1 MKNIELIININN
13 NINIY
18 KATIDNNIIKYEDN
32 DSKVTMDI
40 NKDRLIRTSKEK
52 YMVLDF
58 KQELVYITMKDINYD
73 ITLKIEVKSKEKEDN
88 YYKVLYVLENDEFNF
103 ELKVKE

>member
-13 NINIY
+13 DINIY
-18 KATIDNNIIKYEDN
+18 KATMDNNIIKYEDN
-32 DSKVTMDI
+32 DSKVIMDI

-58 KQELVYITMKDINYD
+58 KQELVHITMKDINYD
-73 ITLKIEVKSKEKEDN
+73 ISLRIEVKSIKKEDN

>member
-18 KATIDNNIIKYEDN
+18 KATIDNNIIKDKDN

-52 YMVLDF
+52 FMVLDF
-58 KQELVYITMKDINYD
+58 KQELVHITMKDINYD
-73 ITLKIEVKSKEKEDN
+73 ISLKIEVKSIEKEDN

>member
-18 KATIDNNIIKYEDN
+18 KATIDNNIIKYKDN

-40 NKDRLIRTSKEK
+40 NKDRLIRTSKEILNK
-52 YMVLDF
+52 
-58 KQELVYITMKDINYD
+58 N
-73 ITLKIEVKSKEKEDN
+73 
-88 YYKVLYVLENDEFNF
+88 
-103 ELKVKE
+103 

>member
-58 KQELVYITMKDINYD
+58 KQELVHITIKDINYD
-73 ITLKIEVKSKEKEDN
+73 ISLKIEVKSIEKEDN

-103 ELKVKE
+103 ELKIKE

>member
-18 KATIDNNIIKYEDN
+18 KATIDNNIIKYKDN

-58 KQELVYITMKDINYD
+58 KQELVHITMKDINYD
-73 ITLKIEVKSKEKEDN
+73 ISLKIEVKSIEKEDN

>member
-73 ITLKIEVKSKEKEDN
+73 ISLKIEVKSIEKEDN

>member
-13 NINIY
+13 DINIY
-18 KATIDNNIIKYEDN
+18 KATMDNNIIKYEDN
-32 DSKVTMDI
+32 DSKVIMDI

-58 KQELVYITMKDINYD
+58 KQELVNITMKDINYD
-73 ITLKIEVKSKEKEDN
+73 ISLKIEVKSIEKEDN

>member
-18 KATIDNNIIKYEDN
+18 KATIDNNIIKYKDN

-58 KQELVYITMKDINYD
+58 KQELVHITIKDINYD
-73 ITLKIEVKSKEKEDN
+73 ISLKIEVKSIEKEDN

>member
-58 KQELVYITMKDINYD
+58 KQELVHITMKDINYD
-73 ITLKIEVKSKEKEDN
+73 ISLKIEVKSIEKEDN